1 MWPYG
6 FRIKR
11 LFFSESRRLINIGA
25 QETRSKSRTSL
36 QNRLEETAAVA
47 HTHRGVFNGRRAR
60 IYGHNVM
67 RPAVW
72 RAAVMC
78 EQ

>member
-1 MWPYG
+1 M
-6 FRIKR
+6 
-11 LFFSESRRLINIGA
+11 
-25 QETRSKSRTSL
+25 RSKSRTSL